1 MTAIKDARKQRGLT
15 QTELAQLI
23 NVTQGAISQW
33 ENGNSRPTLD
43 NLVAIARA
51 LGCKVDDLIKE
62 E

>member
-51 LGCKVDDLIKE
+51 LNCSIDDLIKE